1 MPRAVAAVALCVL
14 LLVPASANGRSSALT
29 ATRVRSGSHPAFVRV
44 VVDFAGGAVTFNS
57 TNATDPSPFD
67 GAVRVQVDRP
77 GVRSTA
83 APLTAFGVTTRATAA
98 AGHLGIRLTSAPR
111 RFKYL
116 GITVLHAPER
126 VVLDLAR
133 AANPPAA
140 RFGRP
145 GCLTF
150 RSVVTGPRAIRV
162 TGRESQLFEHSFV
175 LRVRGPLGGIVRER
189 VMTATGPWSATLAVG
204 GPRRPGTVEAVA
216 GSAKDGS
223 LDCLVQVPVT
233 LGA

>member
-14 LLVPASANGRSSALT
+14 LLVPASANGRSNVLT

-44 VVDFAGGAVTFNS
+44 VVDFTGGAVTFNS
-57 TNATDPSPFD
+57 TNATDPSPYD
-67 GAVRVQVDRP
+67 GSVRVQVDRP
-77 GVRSTA
+77 GVRSAA
-83 APLTAFGVTTRATAA
+83 APLTAFGVTTRVTAA
-98 AGHLGIRLTSAPR
+98 AGRLGIRVTSAPR

-126 VVLDLAR
+126 IALDLAR

-150 RSVVTGPRAIRV
+150 RSIVTGPRAIRV

-175 LRVRGPLGGIVRER
+175 LRVRGPLGGIVR
-189 VMTATGPWSATLAVG
+189 
-204 GPRRPGTVEAVA
+204 
-216 GSAKDGS
+216 
-223 LDCLVQVPVT
+223 
-233 LGA
+233 

>member
-1 MPRAVAAVALCVL
+1 MPRAVAAAVLCAL
-14 LLVPASANGRSSALT
+14 LLLPASASGRANVLT
-29 ATRVRSGSHPAFVRV
+29 ATRIRAGSHPAFVRV
-44 VVDFAGGAVTFNS
+44 VVDFTGGAVSFNS
-57 TNATDPSPFD
+57 TNATDPNPFD
-67 GAVRVQVDRP
+67 GTARVQVDRP

-83 APLTAFGVTTRATAA
+83 APLTAFGVTTRLTAA
-98 AGHLGIRLTSAPR
+98 AGHLGIRLTSSPR

-150 RSVVTGPRAIRV
+150 RSVVTGPSSIRV
-162 TGRESQLFEHSFV
+162 TGRENQLFEHSFV
-175 LRVRGPLGGIVRER
+175 LRVRGPQGGIVRER
-189 VMTATGPWSATLAVG
+189 VMTATGPWSATLLVG
-204 GPRRPGTVEAVA
+204 GPRRPGTLEAVA
-216 GSAKDGS
+216 G
-223 LDCLVQVPVT
+223 
-233 LGA
+233 

>member
-1 MPRAVAAVALCVL
+1 MPRAVAAAVLCVL
-14 LLVPASANGRSSALT
+14 LLLPASATGRSNVLT
-29 ATRVRSGSHPAFVRV
+29 ATRIRAGSHPAFVRV
-44 VVDFAGGAVTFNS
+44 VVDFAGGAVTFNT
-57 TNATDPSPFD
+57 TNATDPGPYD
-67 GAVRVQVDRP
+67 GVARVQVDRP

-83 APLTAFGVTTRATAA
+83 SPLTAFGVTARATAS
-98 AGHLGIRLTSAPR
+98 AGHLGIRLTSAAR

-140 RFGRP
+140 RFGRA

-150 RSVVTGPRAIRV
+150 RSVVVGPTSIRV

-175 LRVRGPLGGIVRER
+175 LRVRGTLGGIVRER
-189 VMTATGPWSATLAVG
+189 VMTATGPWSATLLVG
-204 GPRRPGTVEAVA
+204 GPRRPGTLEAVA

-223 LDCLVQVPVT
+223 LDCLVQLPIT